1 MKITKVVVG
10 CFIACMALATGITH
24 SSIFAN
30 TGRDI
35 SNDAVR
41 SLKVSSQDILDGSKV
56 RVDMTFD
63 DKNGEIRGGDVIQIK
78 WKNSGEA
85 YFEGYT
91 KRFPL
96 TVQGHNVGEANI
108 TTTGAILTFN
118 DTVNKLRDVSG
129 SLYFEMQG
137 RNITATLNED
147 VKSAVIDAGT
157 LHLQV
162 NIKKPAA
169 GTKGVF
175 YYKTG
180 DMLVDDT
187 DHVRWFLNINNNQS
201 YVEKPIYIIDN
212 IQEGQ
217 RLDDSSFSITV
228 TGNQPAYFSGRNAV
242 KEFEN
247 AFPGAQIIYRADD
260 NEITV
265 YIPQNIAS
273 LNNFSIM
280 YKTKITDYSK
290 KEFVNKTK
298 AWYKEHGQNEVNG
311 EDFDFAVANINAGAN
326 ITGTVQ
332 GELRIFKVVE
342 GTKNPIEGVVFRIEK
357 ADGSVIKDGK
367 TSLEITTKQDGVADV
382 KNLPVGKYVVKEV
395 SAPSWIAFDPLSA
408 PTLEFEVKVTDTEG
422 FMFEVGNKIKTISIP
437 IEKKWIGTK
446 QEQAIVHLY
455 ANEKEIET
463 IVLNEQNQWKSVF
476 TNLPVY
482 DIDTHQEI
490 KYTVKEDTV
499 DGYISMVT
507 GSMNDG
513 FVVTNKQ
520 IEESGKD
527 DEHHQEV
534 KDIEKEDGN
543 LNDDSMQD
551 GVQNDSNIHTK
562 EENVKVEIKGEAKG
576 EAKPQTKEEKKQAI
590 GAAGDKKED
599 RQSVNTSDVQLRTL
613 WISAAVVSF
622 LIVIVLAYKY
632 KINRA

>member
-10 CFIACMALATGITH
+10 CFIACMALVTGITH

-41 SLKVSSQDILDGSKV
+41 SLAVNSQSILDGDKV
-56 RVDMTFD
+56 RVDMKFD
-63 DKNGEIRGGDVIQIK
+63 DQNGKIQSGDTIRINWQS
-78 WKNSGEA
+78 SGQA
-85 YFEGYT
+85 YFAGYT

-96 TVQGHNVGEANI
+96 TVQGYNVGEANI

-118 DTVNKLRDVSG
+118 DTVNNLHNVSG

-137 RNITATLNED
+137 RNLTSTLKED
-147 VKSAVIDAGT
+147 VKSVVINAGT
-157 LHLQV
+157 LHIPV
-162 NIKKPAA
+162 NITKPAS
-169 GTKGVF
+169 GNQGVF

-187 DHVRWFLNINNNQS
+187 DHVRWFLNINNNRS
-201 YVEKPIYIIDN
+201 YVEKDIYIIDN
-212 IQEGQ
+212 IQGGQ

-228 TGNQPAYFSGRNAV
+228 TGQKPGQFSGRNAV

>member
-1 MKITKVVVG
+1 MKITKVVIG
-10 CFIACMALATGITH
+10 CFIACMALVTGVTH
-24 SSIFAN
+24 SNIFAN

-41 SLKVSSQDILDGSKV
+41 SLDVSSQSILDGDKV

-63 DKNGEIRGGDVIQIK
+63 DKNGEIRGGDVIRVN

-85 YFEGYT
+85 YFKGYT

-108 TTTGAILTFN
+108 TTTGATLTFN
-118 DTVNKLRDVSG
+118 DTVNNLHNVSG

-162 NIKKPAA
+162 NIKKPAS
-169 GTKGVF
+169 GTQGVF

-187 DHVRWFLNINNNQS
+187 DHVRWFLNINNNRS
-201 YVEKPIYIIDN
+201 YVEQDIYIIDN
-212 IQEGQ
+212 IQGGQ

-228 TGNQPAYFSGRNAV
+228 TGQNAAQFSGSNAV
-242 KEFEN
+242 QEFEK
-247 AFPGAQIIYRADD
+247 AFPGAQIIYRADE

-265 YIPQNIAS
+265 YIPRNVSS

-290 KEFVNKTK
+290 KEFVNKTR
-298 AWYKEHGQNEVNG
+298 AWYKEHGKNEVNG
-311 EDFDFAVANINAGAN
+311 ESFDFAVANINAGAN

-332 GELRIFKVVE
+332 GELKIFKVVE

-367 TSLEITTKQDGVADV
+367 TSLDITTKQDGVADV

-422 FMFEVGNKIKTISIP
+422 FMFEVGNKVKTISIP
-437 IEKKWIGTK
+437 VEKKWIGPK
-446 QEQAIVHLY
+446 QQQAVVHLY

-463 IVLNEQNQWKSVF
+463 IILNEQNQWKSVF

-482 DIDTHQEI
+482 DVDTHKEI
-490 KYTVKEDTV
+490 NYTIKEDIV
-499 DGYISMVT
+499 DGYFSMIT
-507 GSMNDG
+507 GSVNDG

-543 LNDDSMQD
+543 LSEDTIHD
-551 GVQNDSNIHTK
+551 GIQNDSNIHTK
-562 EENVKVEIKGEAKG
+562 EDNVKVEIKGEAKG
-576 EAKPQTKEEKKQAI
+576 EAKPQTKEENKQAV
-590 GAAGDKKED
+590 GAAGDKKEE
-599 RQSVNTSDVQLRTL
+599 RQSVNTSDVQLKTL
-613 WISAAVVSF
+613 WISAAIVSF

-632 KINRA
+632 KINRV

>member
-10 CFIACMALATGITH
+10 CFIACMALVTGITH

-118 DTVNKLRDVSG
+118 DTVNNLHNVSG

-367 TSLEITTKQDGVADV
+367 TSLEITTQQDGVADV